1 MKQKYALIFTK
12 LWLLLLGRLSKFS
25 IIEIRRHLKFRK
37 QTKYFYSFNFCYLK
51 ESLFGVPIR
60 HTPNVLFIHTHI
72 LVNIFLKV
80 LLFPHFYFHCS
91 LNLRIWPI
99 VLPLFYF
106 SFNRSASAA
115 YKEDVR
121 GETLLGEL
129 RRQYHCAAYNCLV
142 SIISCTQ
149 TVLKFYTGL
158 LFAENPAKVE
168 HDFWYENKTKSDL
181 ICLMSQS
188 KTLNKKMKFFIED
201 FFSKCDQICRK
212 LRIWPHLFKKSLIGN
227 FIFCCSEKK

>member
-1 MKQKYALIFTK
+1 M
-12 LWLLLLGRLSKFS
+12 
-25 IIEIRRHLKFRK
+25 
-37 QTKYFYSFNFCYLK
+37 
-51 ESLFGVPIR
+51 
-60 HTPNVLFIHTHI
+60 
-72 LVNIFLKV
+72 
-80 LLFPHFYFHCS
+80 LLFPHVYFHCS
-91 LNLRIWPI
+91 LNLHVWPI
-99 VLPLFYF
+99 VLHLFYF

-168 HDFWYENKTKSDL
+168 HDFWYENKIKSDL
-181 ICLMSQS
+181 ICFMNQS
-188 KTLNKKMKFFIED
+188 KTLNKKLLT
-201 FFSKCDQICRK
+201 C
-212 LRIWPHLFKKSLIGN
+212 LRIDFSHLKEHKFKHNFQDSVDPLCSCGN
-227 FIFCCSEKK
+227 DIESTVHFFLHSPNFTTQRRPFWTN